1 MTNPAHILE
10 TAALVLVAYLLGCVL
25 AYGARRALYAWRSA
39 SAARPVVAPVTLPV
53 EAATRRVPT
62 PAARLA
68 RASADDEAPVPL
80 APTPLS
86 VPKPVPVQAEVAAKE
101 PAPVQRTA
109 KAPSKPKV
117 AAKAKAKGIA
127 AKPKPAPV
135 PKAEDPKPAA
145 LLRPRRGKAD
155 DLKQI
160 KGIGPKIEASLNT
173 LGIYHFDQIAAW
185 TKLNTDWVDGQ
196 LAFKGRI
203 RREQWIE
210 QAIELTK
217 K

>member
-10 TAALVLVAYLLGCVL
+10 TAALVLVAYLLGCIIG
-25 AYGARRALYAWRSA
+25 YSARRIFHAVRTA
-39 SAARPVVAPVTLPV
+39 PVVAPVALPV
-53 EAATRRVPT
+53 ELAPRRVPT

-68 RASADDEAPVPL
+68 RAATEEAPPAATVALPL
-80 APTPLS
+80 
-86 VPKPVPVQAEVAAKE
+86 PVQPEIATEPVVLIQAA
-101 PAPVQRTA
+101 A
-109 KAPSKPKV
+109 KAPSKPK
-117 AAKAKAKGIA
+117 AATKAKPKGA
-127 AKPKPAPV
+127 ATTKPKPAPT
-135 PKAEDPKPAA
+135 PKVDDPKPAA

-173 LGIYHFDQIAAW
+173 LGVYHFDQIAAW

-210 QAIELTK
+210 QAIELMK